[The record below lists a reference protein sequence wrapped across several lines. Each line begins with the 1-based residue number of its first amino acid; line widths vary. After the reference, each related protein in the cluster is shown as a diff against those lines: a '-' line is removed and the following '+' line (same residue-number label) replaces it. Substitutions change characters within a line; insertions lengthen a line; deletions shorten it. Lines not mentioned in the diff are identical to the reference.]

1 MFPFWEPSVSIL
13 ASQLIGERMKVVGRD
28 LLRAFGDKHTDARN
42 WISGWVSEVELAT
55 WQTPHQLKEMYPS
68 ASILG
73 DGLVIF
79 NVKGNRYRLETRIAY
94 GAGVVVVKWLG
105 THAEYDKRSERDRS
119 E

>member
-1 MFPFWEPSVSIL
+1 
-13 ASQLIGERMKVVGRD
+13 MKVVGRD
-28 LLRAFGDKHTDARN
+28 LLRAFGDKHTDARK
-42 WISGWVSEVELAT
+42 WISGWLAEVELAT
-55 WQTPHQLKEMYPS
+55 WQTPHQLKDMYPT

-94 GAGVVVVKWLG
+94 GTGIVVVRWLG